1 MSQLSDLVSQAII
14 ETEKGDGV
22 RDYRA
27 AASLVV
33 ERADED
39 GINHLAHRGA
49 MQLCKKA
56 AEKQGP
62 AARRA
67 TTSRGQTEMFP
78 NLHIGY
84 VVDPESNTIKMT
96 GKLNQMEFMR
106 IIGVREKQIFDD
118 AAHLQQL
125 RDAYDAVR
133 PIWSTYPHWTFDEC
147 CFELAAR
154 REAS

>member
-1 MSQLSDLVSQAII
+1 MSQLSDLISQAIS

-27 AASLVV
+27 AAFLVV

-39 GINHLAHRGA
+39 GINRLAHRGA

-62 AARRA
+62 AARRV

-84 VVDPESNTIKMT
+84 AVDLESNTIKRT
-96 GKLNQMEFMR
+96 GNLNQMEFMR
-106 IIGVREKQIFDD
+106 IIGIREKQISDD

-133 PIWSTYPHWTFDEC
+133 PIWSTHPHWTFDEC